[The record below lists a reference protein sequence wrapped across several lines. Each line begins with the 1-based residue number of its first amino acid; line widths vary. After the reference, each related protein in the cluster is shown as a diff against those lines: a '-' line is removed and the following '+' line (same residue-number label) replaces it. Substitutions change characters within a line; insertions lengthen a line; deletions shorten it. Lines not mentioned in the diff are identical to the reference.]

1 MALKGNLQ
9 DFGTTQLLNLVHLAR
24 KTGALQFSKDNNEPS
39 QRDTSELFFR
49 QGKLI
54 HALMSGYDGMLT
66 SMLEKSGK
74 LPPEQADVIRRRS
87 KDMDDKRL
95 AMILIQNGYV
105 SREDVVQSATR
116 YIQEIVYRLFTW
128 REGEFLFDPDK
139 QPHNS
144 RITVPIDLANII
156 MEGSRRVQ
164 ESERLEDELPNL
176 NMSLKFTDHPD
187 AKLRN
192 ISLSEQEW
200 KVISYVKP
208 ENSIRR
214 IARATKMSDL
224 QIRRIVYGLLQAGIV
239 DLVGQPQSHQPA
251 MTRQSARSRSRPGR
265 QERTSSSAEPSAAP
279 GPTATVGTRTYVKRG
294 IVNRL
299 IDRIKRL

>member
-24 KTGALQFSKDNNEPS
+24 KTGVLQFSRDTNGS
-39 QRDTSELFFR
+39 SRLDTSELFFQ
-49 QGKLI
+49 QGKLVQ
-54 HALMSGYDGMLT
+54 AMMSGYDGMLT

-74 LPPEQADVIRRRS
+74 LPSGQADVIRKRS
-87 KDMDDKRL
+87 QGLDDKRL

-116 YIQEIVYRLFTW
+116 YIQEIVYQLFAW
-128 REGEFLFDPDK
+128 REGQFFFDPNK
-139 QPHNS
+139 RPHTS

-176 NMSLKFTDHPD
+176 DISLKFTDHPD

-208 ENSIRR
+208 ENPIRR
-214 IARATKMSDL
+214 IAHACKMGDL
-224 QIRRIVYGLLQAGIV
+224 EIRRVVYGLLQAGIV
-239 DLVGQPQSHQPA
+239 ELVGRSRDSQPA
-251 MTRQSARSRSRPGR
+251 TVRRR
-265 QERTSSSAEPSAAP
+265 
-279 GPTATVGTRTYVKRG
+279 TVGSTGATRPTDAVAPRTYVKRG

-299 IDRIKRL
+299 IERIKRL

>member
-24 KTGALQFSKDNNEPS
+24 KTGALELSKDTNGAS
-39 QRDTSELFFR
+39 QRDTSELYFQ
-49 QGKLI
+49 QGKLV
-54 HALMSGYDGMLT
+54 HALMSGYDGLLT

-74 LPPEQADVIRRRS
+74 LPPEQVDVIRKRS
-87 KDMDDKRL
+87 KGLDDKRL

-116 YIQEIVYRLFTW
+116 YIQEIVYQLFAW
-128 REGEFLFDPDK
+128 REGEFLFHPDK
-139 QPHNS
+139 QPHTS

-156 MEGSRRVQ
+156 IEGSRRVQ

-176 NMSLKFTDHPD
+176 DLALKFTDQPD

-208 ENSIRR
+208 EISMRR
-214 IARATKMSDL
+214 IARAIQMSDL

-239 DLVGQPQSHQPA
+239 ELVGRSELAQPA
-251 MTRQSARSRSRPGR
+251 AARPAGRVRPNGAAGTV
-265 QERTSSSAEPSAAP
+265 EPIAPTGAAMPAGASGPRTF
-279 GPTATVGTRTYVKRG
+279 VKRG

-299 IDRIKRL
+299 IERIKRL

>member
-24 KTGALQFSKDNNEPS
+24 KTGALQFTQGSNGPS
-39 QRDTSELFFR
+39 QVDTSELFFR
-49 QGKLI
+49 QGKLV

-74 LPPEQADVIRRRS
+74 LPPEQADVIRKRS
-87 KDMDDKRL
+87 QNLDDKRL

-105 SREDVVQSATR
+105 SKEDVVQSATR
-116 YIQEIVYRLFTW
+116 YIQEIVYQLFAW
-128 REGEFLFDPDK
+128 REGQFFFDPNK
-139 QPHNS
+139 QPHAS

-156 MEGSRRVQ
+156 IEGSRRVQ
-164 ESERLEDELPNL
+164 ESERLEDELPDL
-176 NMSLKFTDHPD
+176 NIALKFTDHPD

-208 ENSIRR
+208 QNSVRS
-214 IARATKMSDL
+214 IARANKMSDL
-224 QIRRIVYGLLQAGIV
+224 QVRRIVYGLLQAGIV
-239 DLVGQPQSHQPA
+239 EFVGRPGSAQPGASRPEG
-251 MTRQSARSRSRPGR
+251 RSRPGAR
-265 QERTSSSAEPSAAP
+265 AEPAGSTGQA
-279 GPTATVGTRTYVKRG
+279 GPRTYVKRG

-299 IDRIKRL
+299 IERIKRL

>member
-9 DFGTTQLLNLVHLAR
+9 DFGTTQLLNLVYLAR
-24 KTGALQFSKDNNEPS
+24 KTGALQLTKDSNGS
-39 QRDTSELFFR
+39 SRVDTSELFFR
-49 QGKLI
+49 QGKLV

-74 LPPEQADVIRRRS
+74 LPPGQADLIRNRS
-87 KDMDDKRL
+87 KNLDDRRL

-105 SREDVVQSATR
+105 SKEDVVQSATR
-116 YIQEIVYRLFTW
+116 YIQEIVLQLFAW
-128 REGEFLFDPDK
+128 REGRFFFDPDK
-139 QPHNS
+139 QPHAS

-156 MEGSRRVQ
+156 IEGSRRVQ
-164 ESERLEDELPNL
+164 ESERLEDELPDL
-176 NMSLKFTDHPD
+176 NIALKFTDHPD

-208 ENSIRR
+208 ANSVHS
-214 IARATKMSDL
+214 IARANKMSDL
-224 QIRRIVYGLLQAGIV
+224 QVRRIVYGLLQAGIV
-239 DLVGQPQSHQPA
+239 ELVGRPG
-251 MTRQSARSRSRPGR
+251 SAQLGASRPEGRSRPGGR
-265 QERTSSSAEPSAAP
+265 AETA
-279 GPTATVGTRTYVKRG
+279 GPTGQAGPRTYVKRG
-294 IVNRL
+294 IINRL